1 MSTEYRGH
9 PDQLVP
15 IRGEYEG
22 QIMLD
27 DGVDAIPHVA
37 EFTKDIDAAMGVE
50 PEAAWPMI
58 AKLYDD
64 HGYNCVYD
72 LGVIGV
78 LMVGIGWMYLS
89 RLG

>member
-1 MSTEYRGH
+1 MNNLISSNSTETA
-9 PDQLVP
+9 
-15 IRGEYEG
+15 ET
-22 QIMLD
+22 
-27 DGVDAIPHVA
+27 VDNAMPPSAHVA
-37 EFTKDIDAAMGVE
+37 EFTKDIDAAMGIE

-78 LMVGIGWMYLS
+78 MILGIGWIYLS
-89 RLG
+89 RIS